1 MPIKNK
7 ASSIALCTLL
17 LLSMVLSTL
26 FTPIVMAEPEG
37 KSTLYFQDILAVN
50 DLEYDSTNQF
60 PLLTEIPPT
69 KENVS
74 SYPPLLVEDFS
85 LQNGFSFIDNETFYA
100 WAITWVTSL
109 FDDFEG
115 MEGFEEFEELFEQMK
130 LIFPNPLRIVEAY
143 ENTDN
148 ESIELNG
155 NIEYDLYFRT
165 KLASQKN
172 KNDKVKLSIY
182 TYSEN
187 AIIPTQIANDTIT
200 LSPGLFQS
208 TMQQSITITNI
219 SETLYPGQLL
229 LFSIELIPGN
239 KTLSSMINQDYPMI
253 ENITKL
259 GLRVIRNIANTSG
272 FSTIEDFL
280 AIYDE
285 VTSLIEEGELG
296 VNLSKEDFTEI
307 LDSLIS
313 FSFLYDSS
321 DYPSSVTV
329 PFKAE
334 GETDENS
341 NTYYLH
347 TNNKM
352 DKTRPTDTTQQTL
365 NLVNNNGVWMGEEFS
380 RNKIIS
386 DSSAIIYISH
396 KDAQRWSPQMEVEA
410 SLIYGNETI
419 STDSVTLEA
428 TGFFSTSTK
437 PYRFTFEN
445 TVNGMELDYGKK
457 IGLSLS
463 LKNTSNVNNLF
474 RSVTAFYDA
483 DDYASML
490 SFYLSETDHISVTGS
505 RFPSD
510 GKTIVG
516 NTVTY
521 DLEISSDLED
531 TISLNIQDG
540 TFESDEKE
548 FWEVSI
554 NPSTFSTEP
563 DGTQTVNVTLSSLGT
578 TLAAYEEDPLDLIL
592 EVIGN
597 TGYDTIQLT
606 AEVSDDAVTYDTI
619 IQKPSDREVVHGTN
633 ETFSFTLENN
643 NTGLWKNSFIF
654 SANVDK
660 NFSVI
665 VDPLTFDNLE
675 VNNETKVN
683 VTVII
688 PKNTEIEEAT
698 LSFTAISKR
707 SNEQY
712 EVQVNMTIIGANVFE
727 TTFDYFDDIAE
738 SLGLKDVFGSYAA
751 VFLVAIIFIVVF
763 FILILV
769 AFILTTKYV
778 DVICLDR
785 IKEIDPGKTATYE
798 VTLKNTRNKT
808 NTYHIHT
815 DVATKSSPWT
825 ISISP
830 NQVTI
835 PPKQQRTIMITVE
848 TTDEINPGDWKDFHV
863 IVGTQGKSKKEQ
875 IPLFCSLS
883 NGEVSLSI
891 KDVFHWPK
899 SFSKDEKVSTSFRLK
914 NKGSVQARHVSVKL
928 FINNKE
934 KNKVEELIIPAQGY
948 ADITLPW
955 IAEKGKNDLR
965 ILVV

>member
-1 MPIKNK
+1 MPLKNK
-7 ASSIALCTLL
+7 PTSTTLCTLL
-17 LLSMVLSTL
+17 LLSIVLSTL
-26 FTPIVMAEPEG
+26 FVPSTLAEPEG
-37 KSTLYFQDILAVN
+37 KTKLYFQDILDIDN
-50 DLEYDSTNQF
+50 LEYDSTNQF

-74 SYPPLLVEDFS
+74 SYPPLFVRDFS
-85 LQNGFSFIDNETFYA
+85 FREGLTLIDNETLYA
-100 WAITWVTSL
+100 WTATWITSL

-115 MEGFEEFEELFEQMK
+115 LEGFEEFEELFEQMK
-130 LIFPNPLRIVEAY
+130 LILPNPLRIVEAY
-143 ENTDN
+143 EHTDN
-148 ESIELNG
+148 ETIQLNG
-155 NIEYDLYFRT
+155 NIDYDLYFKT
-165 KLASQKN
+165 KLPSQIN

-187 AIIPTQIANDTIT
+187 AIFPTQIANDTIT

-208 TMQQSITITNI
+208 TIQQSITITNI

-239 KTLSSMINQDYPMI
+239 KTISSILTQEYPQLK
-253 ENITKL
+253 NFSKRGLKL
-259 GLRVIRNIANTSG
+259 IRNIANNSSIT
-272 FSTIEDFL
+272 TIEDVFEIVNEL
-280 AIYDE
+280 
-285 VTSLIEEGELG
+285 TTLFQEGELG
-296 VNLSKEDFTEI
+296 INLSKEDISDI
-307 LDSLIS
+307 LESIIS
-313 FSFLYDSS
+313 FSFIYDSS

-352 DKTRPTDTTQQTL
+352 DKTRPTATTQQTL

-386 DSSAIIYISH
+386 DASAIIYISH
-396 KDAQRWSPQMEVEA
+396 KDAQRWSSPMEVEA

-445 TVNGMELDYGKK
+445 TANGMELNYGEK

-463 LKNTSNVNNLF
+463 LKNTSNVNSLF

-490 SFYLSETDHISVTGS
+490 SFYLSETDHISVTAS
-505 RFPSD
+505 RFPSV
-510 GKTIVG
+510 GKIIVG
-516 NTVTY
+516 DTVTY
-521 DLEISSDLED
+521 NLEISSDLED
-531 TISLNIQDG
+531 TISVNIQDG

-548 FWEVSI
+548 FWEVGI
-554 NPSTFSTEP
+554 IPSTFSIEP
-563 DGTQTVNVTLSSLGT
+563 DGTQIVNVTLSSLGT
-578 TLAAYEEDPLDLIL
+578 TLSAYEEDPLNLIL
-592 EVIGN
+592 DVIGN

-654 SANVDK
+654 SANIDE

-675 VNNETKVN
+675 VNNETMVN

-698 LSFTAISKR
+698 LIFTAISKR

-712 EVQVNMTIIGANVFE
+712 EVHVNMTIIGANVFE
-727 TTFDYFDDIAE
+727 STFDYFDDVAE

-785 IKEIDPGKTATYE
+785 IKEIDPGNNATYE
-798 VTLKNTRNKT
+798 ITLKNTRNKT
-808 NTYHIHT
+808 NTYHLHT
-815 DVATKSSPWT
+815 DVAAKSSPWI

-835 PPKQQRTIMITVE
+835 PPKQQKTIMVQVK
-848 TTDEINPGDWKDFHV
+848 TTDEINPSDWKEFHV
-863 IVGTQGKSKKEQ
+863 IVETQGKSKKEQ

-883 NGEVSLSI
+883 NGAVSLSI

-914 NKGSVQARHVSVKL
+914 NKGSVQARHVAVKL

-965 ILVV
+965 ILVL